1 MDSTFKKL
9 NQKIALRKRTLRAQL
24 RLWRF
29 IRGNTSYSH
38 KFCRQHSLGP
48 YTLPFYCP
56 SERLCIEV
64 VGELAQEETSL
75 MKDIL
80 KSRYLDKAGIRVVQ
94 FTNSEVIE
102 KMDWVLTMIHHRLES
117 TNEKEILFIHSLRPA
132 TSQIIQRPVSTWPDY
147 PSLIS

>member
-1 MDSTFKKL
+1 MDSTFKAL
-9 NQKIALRKRTLRAQL
+9 NQKIALRKRTLRAEQ
-24 RLWRF
+24 RLWKF
-29 IRGNTSYSH
+29 IGSNTTYSH
-38 KFCRQHSLGP
+38 KFCKRHPLGP

-56 SERLCIEV
+56 AERLCIEV
-64 VGELAQEETSL
+64 AGELAPEEHPL

-117 TNEKEILFIHSLRPA
+117 THEKETLSVYPLIPA
-132 TSQIIQRPVSTWPDY
+132 T
-147 PSLIS
+147 